1 MSDNVDR
8 DYTSESPVPPTTHR
22 GDASGADRLIDVD
35 YDNEANLSVAVHANV
50 YRQ

>member
-22 GDASGADRLIDVD
+22 GDASGDRLIDVD

-50 YRQ
+50 YKQ